1 MKWDGHEIG
10 QTWNGMGM
18 KWDRH
23 EMAYLW
29 HELGLMGMK
38 WDGNEKGRAWIRTV
52 GHEMGWTWNGTGM
65 KWPGM
70 NWPAW
75 IGPTWNGRAWNGIN
89 PTRIYFSTSSS
100 LKLVIRTPPVFICC
114 LTKLF
119 FFQTQNTF
127 VITKTRAPPL
137 LIGLLTMKRH
147 SFLTPMKNKF
157 CLASWH
163 SKLFVICLSNFK
175 SYARFL
181 RCTFILQD
189 WRRRSHGCF
198 RM

>member
-1 MKWDGHEIG
+1 MKWDRHEIG

-89 PTRIYFSTSSS
+89 PGRWSSDSSTNNVLRMNDFDDFDVFCQDSTFTKRGKTWWYLQSKYSDRFRKRIKPYHIPSRKIS
-100 LKLVIRTPPVFICC
+100 R
-114 LTKLF
+114 
-119 FFQTQNTF
+119 
-127 VITKTRAPPL
+127 ITL
-137 LIGLLTMKRH
+137 E
-147 SFLTPMKNKF
+147 
-157 CLASWH
+157 
-163 SKLFVICLSNFK
+163 
-175 SYARFL
+175 
-181 RCTFILQD
+181 
-189 WRRRSHGCF
+189 
-198 RM
+198 